1 MHTLKDKHVCVTI
14 GNELAFLKS
23 MSTTVSRTEKS
34 FTSILCL
41 HKFHTSFLAVS
52 NTNMN
57 NGDRYS
63 TKSVDEE
70 GRVGS

>member
-14 GNELAFLKS
+14 GSELAFLKS
-23 MSTTVSRTEKS
+23 MSTTVSRIETS

-41 HKFHTSFLAVS
+41 HKSHTSFLAVS
-52 NTNMN
+52 NTNMI
-57 NGDRYS
+57 NGDKYS